1 MLTGDIPPNQTIY
14 VKNLNEKVKKE
25 ELKRS
30 LYCLFSQYGRI
41 LDVVALKTA
50 KLRGQAW
57 VVFSEVTAASNAVR
71 QMQGF
76 PFYDKPM
83 RIQYAKTMSDCITEA
98 EGVYDPNAK
107 KKKKN
112 EEKAERKKRAE
123 ESQQSAPANG
133 KPESNGG
140 PTSFRQ
146 GNQGA
151 QETAPPN
158 NILFIQNL
166 PHETTS
172 MMLQVLFQQYPGF
185 REVRMIEAKPGIAF
199 VEFEDDVQSSMA
211 MQALQG
217 FKITPQNPM
226 AVTYAKKAVVLFDS
240 DPTCKI
246 GMEMEANELVDEIDM
261 ENTIR
266 VSPKLSNV
274 SLMILSISFSLTCK
288 AFYSIEAH
296 HRKTLKPLRAELLP
310 RALHEY
316 PHIEHLHLTLCP
328 CIEDSM
334 LNVVS
339 LSCKDALCSIT
350 LSRSRLFTVGEF
362 GFKKVEVDFL
372 KWCLKVSDRGVE
384 LLASKCKDIRSLD
397 LSYLQITEKCL
408 PSILQ
413 LQHLEDLVLEG
424 CLGIDDDGLSTLQQS
439 CKSLN
444 NTSHVSLSSLISD
457 AGNLGEFTPAYG
469 PTVSPTSKIS
479 PGSFWSHRGSL
490 SILDDG
496 SGFCRSCKMF
506 AELFGAAIGI
516 ELQYLLRSGCPEL
529 EVINIAYNN
538 CSVTDVGFSQLQ
550 SPAEHENAT
559 LERLNSKWLGS
570 CSLSLRRDNQG
581 EACGG
586 ITSKP
591 AAVNFFGEIRHSRYE
606 LITVCLLL
614 EKVERDPKGRKL
626 HLGQSLESP

>member
-83 RIQYAKTMSDCITEA
+83 VRFVML
-98 EGVYDPNAK
+98 
-107 KKKKN
+107 
-112 EEKAERKKRAE
+112 AERKKRAE

-226 AVTYAKKAVVLFDS
+226 AVTYAKK
-240 DPTCKI
+240 
-246 GMEMEANELVDEIDM
+246 
-261 ENTIR
+261 
-266 VSPKLSNV
+266 
-274 SLMILSISFSLTCK
+274 
-288 AFYSIEAH
+288 
-296 HRKTLKPLRAELLP
+296 
-310 RALHEY
+310 
-316 PHIEHLHLTLCP
+316 
-328 CIEDSM
+328 
-334 LNVVS
+334 
-339 LSCKDALCSIT
+339 
-350 LSRSRLFTVGEF
+350 
-362 GFKKVEVDFL
+362 
-372 KWCLKVSDRGVE
+372 
-384 LLASKCKDIRSLD
+384 
-397 LSYLQITEKCL
+397 
-408 PSILQ
+408 
-413 LQHLEDLVLEG
+413 
-424 CLGIDDDGLSTLQQS
+424 
-439 CKSLN
+439 
-444 NTSHVSLSSLISD
+444 
-457 AGNLGEFTPAYG
+457 
-469 PTVSPTSKIS
+469 
-479 PGSFWSHRGSL
+479 
-490 SILDDG
+490 
-496 SGFCRSCKMF
+496 
-506 AELFGAAIGI
+506 
-516 ELQYLLRSGCPEL
+516 
-529 EVINIAYNN
+529 
-538 CSVTDVGFSQLQ
+538 
-550 SPAEHENAT
+550 
-559 LERLNSKWLGS
+559 
-570 CSLSLRRDNQG
+570 
-581 EACGG
+581 
-586 ITSKP
+586 
-591 AAVNFFGEIRHSRYE
+591 
-606 LITVCLLL
+606 
-614 EKVERDPKGRKL
+614 
-626 HLGQSLESP
+626 